1 MPVVHLKDIS
11 VPSGLVGWLLTDDR
25 GRPRYWSTVWS
36 ALDGASLA
44 PSTLRTQLSVIEQL
58 YQSARR
64 LYQADCLDCLIAEL
78 KFDELEACLE
88 TFFITAR
95 NHGAQT
101 AANYHPN
108 WRVAYVFVKSCV
120 QRLVKSHA
128 DPDMLWLL
136 SMRLERLEKLFDSLG
151 MAPAPPAE
159 IVRALPSPVLDEFYQ
174 IIDPYSVR
182 NPFRNSTLR
191 WRNYVL
197 CLLMLHLG
205 LRRGETLVLPM
216 DALKSEKR
224 FTPTVETVNW
234 LNVGDNPY
242 QRDPRQEQP
251 SLKNNN
257 AARQLPVP
265 PALASL
271 IRTFVESYRPSTRHS
286 YLFSSLEGNPL
297 SLRQV
302 NGIFVTIT
310 GELTTEARQ
319 SLQQYRGASR
329 ITPHDMRHTCAT
341 VRLHQFVENGDDL
354 EMAIQRLRAF
364 FGWARTSDMP
374 RRYAR
379 AFFEDRLAT
388 VWNHAFDVHVS
399 HLRS

>member
-1 MPVVHLKDIS
+1 M
-11 VPSGLVGWLLTDDR
+11 
-25 GRPRYWSTVWS
+25 
-36 ALDGASLA
+36 
-44 PSTLRTQLSVIEQL
+44 IEQL

-78 KFDELEACLE
+78 KFDEREACLE
-88 TFFITAR
+88 TSFITAR

-151 MAPAPPAE
+151 MAP
-159 IVRALPSPVLDEFYQ
+159 VLDEFYQ
-174 IIDPYSVR
+174 IIDPYSVN
-182 NPFRNSTLR
+182 NPFRNSMLR

-271 IRTFVESYRPSTRHS
+271 IRTFVESYRIMQK
-286 YLFSSLEGNPL
+286 N
-297 SLRQV
+297 
-302 NGIFVTIT
+302 
-310 GELTTEARQ
+310 
-319 SLQQYRGASR
+319 
-329 ITPHDMRHTCAT
+329 
-341 VRLHQFVENGDDL
+341 VRK
-354 EMAIQRLRAF
+354 
-364 FGWARTSDMP
+364 
-374 RRYAR
+374 Y
-379 AFFEDRLAT
+379 
-388 VWNHAFDVHVS
+388 
-399 HLRS
+399 

>member
-1 MPVVHLKDIS
+1 M
-11 VPSGLVGWLLTDDR
+11 
-25 GRPRYWSTVWS
+25 
-36 ALDGASLA
+36 
-44 PSTLRTQLSVIEQL
+44 IEQL

-108 WRVAYVFVKSCV
+108 WRVAYAFVKSCV

-174 IIDPYSVR
+174 IIDPYSAR

-191 WRNYVL
+191 WRNYIL

-205 LRRGETLVLPM
+205 LRRSETLVLPM
-216 DALKSEKR
+216 DALKSEK
-224 FTPTVETVNW
+224 
-234 LNVGDNPY
+234 
-242 QRDPRQEQP
+242 
-251 SLKNNN
+251 S
-257 AARQLPVP
+257 
-265 PALASL
+265 
-271 IRTFVESYRPSTRHS
+271 
-286 YLFSSLEGNPL
+286 
-297 SLRQV
+297 
-302 NGIFVTIT
+302 
-310 GELTTEARQ
+310 
-319 SLQQYRGASR
+319 
-329 ITPHDMRHTCAT
+329 
-341 VRLHQFVENGDDL
+341 
-354 EMAIQRLRAF
+354 
-364 FGWARTSDMP
+364 
-374 RRYAR
+374 
-379 AFFEDRLAT
+379 
-388 VWNHAFDVHVS
+388 
-399 HLRS
+399 